1 MTGSSQG
8 SLIIAVTADDD
19 RYAATRRE
27 AMRFAKEGGRR
38 LVLYDWDAATVL
50 GDPLPSDWSAEGTRD
65 ALPPELDVAALEAA
79 GRDKIA
85 RQVAEA
91 RAEGLDARAWLPS
104 KTGAEALMAFATE
117 RGAHAVFVAADLKPT
132 GLLEQ
137 ATGGAS
143 AHDIAD
149 RASSATQVVIVGE
162 DTAG

>member
-1 MTGSSQG
+1 MTF
-8 SLIIAVTADDD
+8 
-19 RYAATRRE
+19 AA
-27 AMRFAKEGGRR
+27 
-38 LVLYDWDAATVL
+38 
-50 GDPLPSDWSAEGTRD
+50 
-65 ALPPELDVAALEAA
+65 
-79 GRDKIA
+79 
-85 RQVAEA
+85 
-91 RAEGLDARAWLPS
+91 
-104 KTGAEALMAFATE
+104 E